1 MYICHLTGVWDNVEY
16 SLFTLWQ
23 GLGKTDT
30 EDNYW
35 AKYKREK
42 GLPTVNT
49 VRYAYIINT
58 V

>member
-49 VRYAYIINT
+49 VRYCMLT
-58 V
+58 S